1 MAQKKVVLV
10 EDDTMLLKYL
20 SAALTDEKG
29 IKVHTASDGE
39 AGEKLIMAQVPDL
52 VLLDIIMPK
61 KNGFEVLETI
71 RKNPSTKEVPVIML
85 SNLGQ
90 QGDIDQAKKLGAT
103 DYYVKVDMEVSDIV
117 DKVKKFLNLA
127 K

>member
-1 MAQKKVVLV
+1 MTQKKVVLV
-10 EDDTMLLKYL
+10 EDDSMLLKYL
-20 SAALTDEKG
+20 SAALAEVKG
-29 IKVHTASDGE
+29 IQVYTALDGA
-39 AGEKLIMAQVPDL
+39 AGENMIFEQVPDL

-61 KNGFEVLETI
+61 KNGFEVLEAV
-71 RKNPSTKEVPVIML
+71 RKKFDDKKMAVIML

-117 DKVKKFLNLA
+117 EKVKKFLGLP
-127 K
+127 

>member
-10 EDDTMLLKYL
+10 EDDSMLLKYL
-20 SAALTDEKG
+20 SAALSSEKN
-29 IKVHTASDGE
+29 INVSTASDGE
-39 AGEKLIMAQVPDL
+39 KGEKLIMEQVPDL

-61 KNGFEVLETI
+61 KNGFEVLEAI
-71 RKNPSTKEVPVIML
+71 KKNPATKTIPVIML

-90 QGDIDQAKKLGAT
+90 QGDIDQAKKLGAV

-117 DKVKKFLNLA
+117 EKVKNFLHL
-127 K
+127 